1 MVEPIKCID
10 TTVQFERL
18 DEFYE
23 VILIALDLPMAS
35 SLQEANGLISQYM
48 ESHPEFDLNEAID

>member
-1 MVEPIKCID
+1 MVEPVKDIEA
-10 TTVQFERL
+10 TFEVERL
-18 DEFYE
+18 ENFYE

-48 ESHPEFDLNEAID
+48 ESHPDFDMDEAID

>member
-1 MVEPIKCID
+1 MVEPVKD
-10 TTVQFERL
+10 MEATFEVERL
-18 DEFYE
+18 ENFYE

-48 ESHPEFDLNEAID
+48 ESHPDFDMDEAID